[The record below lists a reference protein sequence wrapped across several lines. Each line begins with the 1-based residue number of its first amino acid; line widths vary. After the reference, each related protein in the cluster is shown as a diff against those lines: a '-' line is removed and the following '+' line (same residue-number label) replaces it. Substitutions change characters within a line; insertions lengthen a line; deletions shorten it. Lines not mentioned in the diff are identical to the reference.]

1 MLMGDGILVN
11 TYTPLLRTIMQ
22 PLFCR
27 SQDSIELI
35 FCMYVKRPLA
45 VSHSPYEVHTR
56 ESGLSGKEFARFRAQ
71 VS

>member
-1 MLMGDGILVN
+1 
-11 TYTPLLRTIMQ
+11 
-22 PLFCR
+22 
-27 SQDSIELI
+27 
-35 FCMYVKRPLA
+35 MYVKRPLA